1 MKKKPEEPDKVVTPD
16 ELFQRMRETIRANP
30 RIKLKDLKKKNTAL
44 GKKKP
49 PSEKE

>member
-1 MKKKPEEPDKVVTPD
+1 MTKKPVKTEGIVTKVD
-16 ELFQRMRETIRANP
+16 FDREIYESTQSP